1 MAGSRRQERDGVSG
15 ALAAH
20 LCAYCAVAACLA
32 VGLYALYQPA
42 RQPNP
47 GLAAYKPPPGTIISY
62 ELPARLRNSDPLV
75 SVAVTAPELETT
87 GRSTREPPI
96 TGQPDRQLDLVP
108 VTLPSPRQVKRPERA
123 ATTEYAPPQ
132 RSACIPGYDSSGA
145 QTRPC

>member
-32 VGLYALYQPA
+32 VGLYALYYQPA

-62 ELPARLRNSDPLV
+62 ELPARLRSSEPLV
-75 SVAVTAPELETT
+75 SVAAPELETT

-123 ATTEYAPPQ
+123 ARTEDAPPQ

>member
-1 MAGSRRQERDGVSG
+1 VSG

-20 LCAYCAVAACLA
+20 LCAYCAVAGCLA
-32 VGLYALYQPA
+32 AGLYALFQPA

-47 GLAAYKPPPGTIISY
+47 GLAAYKPPPGAIISY
-62 ELPARLRNSDPLV
+62 ELPARLRSSDPLV
-75 SVAVTAPELETT
+75 SVALTAPEFEMT

-96 TGQPDRQLDLVP
+96 TGQPDRQPDLVR

-123 ATTEYAPPQ
+123 ASTESAPPQ
-132 RSACIPGYDSSGA
+132 RTACIPGYDSSGA